1 MMNVINPE
9 TIYYLVLGGSFCI
22 TLILGYIMQRTN
34 FCTMGAI
41 SDFFLMGSLTR
52 ARQWI
57 LAIAVSIIGV
67 GFLKYANLIIFEDSI
82 YIAPKVLWLSVLV
95 GSLMFGF
102 GMVFASGCAGR
113 NLMRIGSGS
122 VRALVVVIFAGIFAQ
137 MTLRG
142 VFAVIR
148 VNTVDK
154 VFFTLPS
161 NQDLISILQ
170 HQIQLSPFVT
180 LAITILFGICMM
192 FWVFVDKKF
201 WTLENCLIGLFVGIC
216 IIGFWLL
223 VGNLGFLEEDP
234 NTLEKAYIATNTN
247 RLEMVSFVAP
257 IAYLLDYL
265 TLFSDASK
273 KVTLGIVSIF
283 GMMGGSFL
291 AVKLHQVWRWQGF
304 TSFSDLGRHL
314 LGAALM
320 GVGGVTALGCTFG
333 QGLSGIST
341 LSISSMIAIIGFIGG
356 AYAALKYLENQN

>member
-1 MMNVINPE
+1 MINTTSPE
-9 TIYYLVLGGSFCI
+9 IIYFLVLSGSFSI

-41 SDFFLMGSLTR
+41 SDYFLMGSLTR

-57 LAIAVSIIGV
+57 LAIAVSVMGV
-67 GFLKYANLIIFEDSI
+67 GALRYFKMVVLEDSI
-82 YIAPKVLWLSVLV
+82 YVAPKVLWLSVLV
-95 GSLMFGF
+95 GSLMFGV

-113 NLMRIGSGS
+113 NLMRVGSGS
-122 VRALVVVIFAGIFAQ
+122 IRALVVVVVAGVFAQ

-148 VNTVDK
+148 VKTVDQ

-161 NQDLISILQ
+161 NQDVLSILDYQ
-170 HQIQLSPFVT
+170 FGLGPLVIFLF
-180 LAITILFGICMM
+180 TIVLGSVIIA
-192 FWVFVDKKF
+192 WVFSEKKF
-201 WTLENCLIGLFVGIC
+201 WTLENCLIGLFVGFC
-216 IIGFWLL
+216 IISFWWL
-223 VGNLGFLEEDP
+223 VGNFAFLEEDP
-234 NTLEKAYIATNTN
+234 NTLEKAYLATNSN

-273 KVTLGIVSIF
+273 KLTLGIVSIF
-283 GMMGGSFL
+283 GMMSGSFL
-291 AVKLHQVWRWQGF
+291 AVQLHQDWRWQGF
-304 TSFSDLGRHL
+304 TGLPDLSRHL
-314 LGAALM
+314 IGAALM

-341 LSISSMIAIIGFIGG
+341 LSISSMIAIAGFIGG
-356 AYAALKYLENQN
+356 AYLALKYLEKNN

>member
-1 MMNVINPE
+1 MNATRPE
-9 TIYYLVLGGSFCI
+9 TIYYLVLCGSFCI

-41 SDFFLMGSLTR
+41 SDFFLMRSLTR

-57 LAIAVSIIGV
+57 LAIAVSIMGV
-67 GFLKYANLIIFEDSI
+67 GFLKYAHLIILEDSI

-113 NLMRIGSGS
+113 NLMRVGSGS
-122 VRALVVVIFAGIFAQ
+122 VRALVVVVFVGIFAQ

-142 VFAVIR
+142 IFAVIR
-148 VNTVDK
+148 VNTVDQ

-170 HQIQLSPFVT
+170 HHIQLSPLVT
-180 LAITILFGICMM
+180 LAITVLIGISLML
-192 FWVFVDKKF
+192 WVFVDKKF

-216 IIGFWLL
+216 IVGFWLL

-234 NTLEKAYIATNTN
+234 NTLEKAYLATNTN
-247 RLEMVSFVAP
+247 RLEMISFVAP

-273 KVTLGIVSIF
+273 KLTLGIVSIF

-341 LSISSMIAIIGFIGG
+341 LSISSLIAMIGFIGG
-356 AYAALKYLENQN
+356 AYAALKYLESNS

>member
-1 MMNVINPE
+1 MMNVTNPE
-9 TIYYLVLGGSFCI
+9 IIYYLILGGSFCT

-52 ARQWI
+52 ARQWV
-57 LAIAVSIIGV
+57 LAIAVSILGV
-67 GFLKYANLIIFEDSI
+67 GFLKYFQLIILEDSI
-82 YIAPKVLWLSVLV
+82 YVAPKVLWLSVLV

-122 VRALVVVIFAGIFAQ
+122 IRALVVVIFTGLFAQ

-142 VFAVIR
+142 IFAVIR
-148 VNTVDK
+148 VNTVDQ

-161 NQDLISILQ
+161 NQDLMSIFQ
-170 HQIQLSPFVT
+170 QLLHFSPLVT
-180 LAITILFGICMM
+180 LVITILIGLSLIL
-192 FWVFVDKKF
+192 WVFVDKKF

-216 IIGFWLL
+216 IICFWLL
-223 VGNLGFLEEDP
+223 VGYFGFLEEDP
-234 NTLEKAYIATNTN
+234 NTLEKAYLATNTN

-291 AVKLHQVWRWQGF
+291 AVNFHQTWRWQGF
-304 TSFSDLGRHL
+304 TSFSDLSRHL
-314 LGAALM
+314 VGAALM

-341 LSISSMIAIIGFIGG
+341 LSISSLIAITGFIGG
-356 AYAALKYLENQN
+356 AYVALKYLESKN